1 MRATTLSILI
11 LLLLLFLPTVGKAQN
26 VSAALKNADQGN
38 WSSLE
43 QLRRTS
49 RDQATQNI
57 LDWFAYTRGHS
68 SVSFNDI
75 ATFIEKHP
83 DWPGQ
88 YTLKQRAE
96 EVLSSNVSN
105 ASFLKY
111 ASKHKP
117 AAANAMERYIQ
128 ILLAQNR
135 VSDAQKQLQ
144 EWWPDAHLTREEQ
157 KQFYANYGRYL
168 RKSDHVKRLNVLL
181 HKAQYQNAAAIADAL
196 GTGYVALY
204 KARKGLKQKS
214 KKVNALISDVPS
226 YLRGDEGLLFD
237 RLQWRRKKG
246 LNSGAIEILKQS
258 PPAAQMYSPKLWW
271 RERHIAVR
279 RLIEGRQ
286 YKTAYRL
293 ASSHRQQE
301 GFPQAQAEWVS
312 GWLGLR
318 FAKQSYKAFEHFETL
333 YNVTDT
339 PLSKSRGAYW
349 AARASEALK
358 RKDIANQWYQVAAQY
373 KETYYGQLAIEK
385 LGSSYVLPPRI
396 QPAVSTAA
404 KMSFNRDPLVKAV
417 KWLNSAGLQK
427 DVDLFLLRLGK
438 NATEQATYVQAVQLA
453 NKVGREN
460 IAIKIAQDLQKE
472 KGLSF
477 YQYLYPTLTTE
488 LRDVHDVEWA
498 LINAIIRQESRFDE
512 KAQSHAGARGLMQLM
527 PATAKETARKAG
539 VKHQLS
545 WLTSR
550 PSHNIFLG
558 SRYLK
563 QMVDRYDGH
572 YALAA
577 ASYNAGPGRVDR
589 WLKEFGDPRRGQINY
604 LDWIELIPIYE
615 TRNYAQRVLEAVN
628 VYRKQIGVQN
638 KQSGVIHTKY

>member
-1 MRATTLSILI
+1 MRASILPILI
-11 LLLLLFLPTVGKAQN
+11 LLILVFLPNTSHAQN
-26 VSAALKNADQGN
+26 ISTALKNADQGN
-38 WSSLE
+38 WSALL
-43 QLRRTS
+43 QLRRST

-57 LDWFAYTRGHS
+57 LDWFTYTRGHS
-68 SVSFNDI
+68 SASFNDI
-75 ATFIEKHP
+75 ATFIDKHP
-83 DWPGQ
+83 NWPGQ

-96 EVLSSNVSN
+96 EALDGNVSD
-105 ASFLKY
+105 ALFLKY
-111 ASKHKP
+111 ASKHEP
-117 AAANAMERYIQ
+117 AAANAMERYIR
-128 ILLAQNR
+128 ILLSQNR
-135 VSDAQKQLQ
+135 VSEAKKKLQ
-144 EWWPDAHLTREEQ
+144 NWWPDAHLTRDEQ
-157 KQFYANYGRYL
+157 RSFYANYKRYL
-168 RKSDHVKRLNVLL
+168 RKSDHVKRLNALI
-181 HKAQYQNAAAIADAL
+181 HKSQYQNAAAIADAL
-196 GTGYVALY
+196 GADYTKLY
-204 KARKGLKQKS
+204 KARKGLKQKD
-214 KKVNALISDVPS
+214 KNVNALVASVPS

-237 RLQWRRKKG
+237 RLQWRRNKG
-246 LNSGAIEILKQS
+246 LNSGAIEILNQS
-258 PPAAQMYSPKLWW
+258 PSASQMYSPKSWW
-271 RERHIAVR
+271 RERHIIVR

-286 YKTAYRL
+286 YETAYRL
-293 ASSHRQQE
+293 ASSHKQKD

-318 FAKQSYKAFEHFETL
+318 FAKQNYKAFEHFETL

-349 AARASEALK
+349 AARASEAMK

-373 KETYYGQLAIEK
+373 KETYYGQLAVEQ
-385 LGSSYVLPPRI
+385 LGQSYSLPPRI
-396 QPAVSTAA
+396 NPSVSTAS
-404 KMSFNRDPLVKAV
+404 KMTFNRDPLVKSIN
-417 KWLNSAGLQK
+417 WLNAAGLKK
-427 DVDLFLLRLGK
+427 DMDLFLIRLGK
-438 NATEQATYVQAVQLA
+438 NAIDQASYVQAVQLA
-453 NKVGREN
+453 NKMGRKN

-488 LRDVHDVEWA
+488 LRDVRDVEWA

-539 VKHQLS
+539 VAHQLS
-545 WLTSR
+545 WLTSK

-577 ASYNAGPGRVDR
+577 AAYNAGPGRVDR
-589 WLKEFGDPRRGQINY
+589 WLKEFGDPRRGQIDY
-604 LDWIELIPIYE
+604 LDWVELIPIYE

-628 VYRKQIGVQN
+628 VYREQIGPQN
-638 KQSGVIHTKY
+638 RQAGIIHTKR